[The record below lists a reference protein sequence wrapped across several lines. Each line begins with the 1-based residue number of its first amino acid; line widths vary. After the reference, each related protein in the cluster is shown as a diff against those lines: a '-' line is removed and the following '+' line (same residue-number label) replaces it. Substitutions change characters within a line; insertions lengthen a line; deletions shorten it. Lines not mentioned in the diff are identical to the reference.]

1 MEDGVAEGDSEDRE
15 RPLDIEHLFQEL
27 DANKDGRLDRREL
40 EVDPPCSGNAMQLLS
55 EDWGVQPLTQSH
67 LQMG

>member
-40 EVDPPCSGNAMQLLS
+40 EVDPPPCSEIAMQSLL
-55 EDWGVQPLTQSH
+55 EGWGVQPLTQFH
-67 LQMG
+67 L